1 MTTTTLSSNKS
12 SEKLFDRKL
21 FSMMAGCLR
30 QNGILMAMYTV
41 GLLLV
46 TVLPTFYDLRQYT
59 PVNPSES
66 QLFTDSF
73 FYAVTGIIVPVLL
86 AAILFHYLH
95 NRLSVDFYHS
105 MPVSR
110 NKLFLSRYF
119 AGIVFLVVPITIC
132 RLICIVMHCFA
143 FRGFFSVGW
152 IISHL
157 LMDLL
162 SWIILHLTVF
172 TFSCM
177 IAVTSSNAAES
188 IIYSIAINGC
198 LTGIV
203 YIFFSLANML
213 YGVELNLNFS
223 FLSPYGMIALYQS
236 MSYADDIPGFLLY
249 HISIWALLS
258 VAALFLTLRLYHH
271 FHSEWAQ
278 QWGRQSA
285 FSQLMKLLAG
295 FLTSFILFVSLFNP
309 IFEDQ
314 VQSCLIGALV
324 GGPLGFLLVEG
335 ITGKGFG
342 NLGKNLKYIAL
353 TVLVCLTCP
362 VFLFFD
368 GFGIVSRV
376 PDLQDIEKI
385 ELTIRSQDATYEI
398 LDWNNPGTS
407 STRNYLYITLSSERS
422 KEIVRE
428 LHQRAIEEGKDYS
441 GLRGNSL
448 SISYTLPHSEMNR
461 GYSFA
466 LSDLPLIQELFC
478 QPEFVEQSQAVFSY
492 TPQILQSV
500 SCYDKL
506 GTYCDEIDAEKY
518 QQLLTAVQTDLL
530 NLTPELLND
539 YEKDPVVG
547 YLEWVLKPTVITP
560 GEGSFIIENGD
571 QVTFGN
577 SALVIRSSY
586 QNTLSL
592 LKSWGMQPQN
602 TYLDGIHTVS
612 VFMPDSYDM
621 NINLRSTIDY
631 RSFGLGEKNY
641 RDIMPSEHG
650 DTVFWDI
657 TDPQQMEAL
666 VTACTP
672 FPTSSSCNPIYFQSD
687 SEKNGNSC
695 RKMYIEN
702 SVLLSIVNDSQEIS
716 YLLNAEELDQF
727 FKIHKKSDSEYST
740 GTISPGDFVDTSTY
754 LSVAEFA
761 HQNNLDWFTDKTS
774 EQLDA
779 MERTGFIS
787 PDGQYST
794 YDGVE
799 SYHW

>member
-46 TVLPTFYDLRQYT
+46 TVLPTFYNLRQYT

-73 FYAVTGIIVPVLL
+73 FYAVTGIIAPVLL

-258 VAALFLTLRLYHH
+258 IAALFLTLRLYRH

-368 GFGIVSRV
+368 GFGIVSRI

-385 ELTIRSQDATYEI
+385 ELTIRS
-398 LDWNNPGTS
+398 
-407 STRNYLYITLSSERS
+407 
-422 KEIVRE
+422 
-428 LHQRAIEEGKDYS
+428 
-441 GLRGNSL
+441 
-448 SISYTLPHSEMNR
+448 
-461 GYSFA
+461 
-466 LSDLPLIQELFC
+466 
-478 QPEFVEQSQAVFSY
+478 
-492 TPQILQSV
+492 
-500 SCYDKL
+500 
-506 GTYCDEIDAEKY
+506 
-518 QQLLTAVQTDLL
+518 
-530 NLTPELLND
+530 
-539 YEKDPVVG
+539 
-547 YLEWVLKPTVITP
+547 
-560 GEGSFIIENGD
+560 
-571 QVTFGN
+571 
-577 SALVIRSSY
+577 
-586 QNTLSL
+586 
-592 LKSWGMQPQN
+592 
-602 TYLDGIHTVS
+602 
-612 VFMPDSYDM
+612 
-621 NINLRSTIDY
+621 
-631 RSFGLGEKNY
+631 
-641 RDIMPSEHG
+641 
-650 DTVFWDI
+650 
-657 TDPQQMEAL
+657 
-666 VTACTP
+666 
-672 FPTSSSCNPIYFQSD
+672 
-687 SEKNGNSC
+687 
-695 RKMYIEN
+695 
-702 SVLLSIVNDSQEIS
+702 
-716 YLLNAEELDQF
+716 
-727 FKIHKKSDSEYST
+727 
-740 GTISPGDFVDTSTY
+740 
-754 LSVAEFA
+754 
-761 HQNNLDWFTDKTS
+761 
-774 EQLDA
+774 
-779 MERTGFIS
+779 
-787 PDGQYST
+787 
-794 YDGVE
+794 
-799 SYHW
+799 